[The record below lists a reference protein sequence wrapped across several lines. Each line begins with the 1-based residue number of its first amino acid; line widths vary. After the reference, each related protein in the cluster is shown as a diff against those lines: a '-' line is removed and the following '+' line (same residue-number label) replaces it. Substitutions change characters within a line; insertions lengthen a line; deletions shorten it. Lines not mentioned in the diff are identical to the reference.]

1 MQFIETKG
9 TFLRSFPV
17 FYIMVRYTDRKR
29 IKECE
34 IFLWC
39 KIYHGTMTISDSE
52 DQYVPFHP
60 GWWKWNMY
68 ATVEKVCFGGAR

>member
-17 FYIMVRYTDRKR
+17 FYTMVRYFDRK
-29 IKECE
+29 
-34 IFLWC
+34 FLVGQDLPR
-39 KIYHGTMTISDSE
+39 YDDHLRFR

-60 GWWKWNMY
+60 GWWKWNMH
-68 ATVEKVCFGGAR
+68 ATVEKVCCGGAR